1 MINKSYSAIL
11 CQTKNQ
17 VNHIRLLFEEKI
29 QERSILLPPIMTLS
43 EWLSEQY
50 QEFCMT
56 GPVNEL
62 LIILSGIEEAMLW
75 KSIIDN
81 DLRKRNYTLL
91 DTDEIVKQAL
101 SADQIIRNYQID
113 TRGLKE
119 SGLSKESAFLCEWR
133 NEFNAYCAEKK
144 FLVGWHS
151 LSIL

>member
-1 MINKSYSAIL
+1 
-11 CQTKNQ
+11 
-17 VNHIRLLFEEKI
+17 
-29 QERSILLPPIMTLS
+29 
-43 EWLSEQY
+43 
-50 QEFCMT
+50 
-56 GPVNEL
+56 
-62 LIILSGIEEAMLW
+62 MLW

-133 NEFNAYCAEKK
+133 NEFMLIALRKK